1 MESDNILLRVA
12 RSIRLVPPV
21 AEAGFRPSLRLLAV
35 SSVAINLF
43 ALTIPIVML
52 ITMDRILPFRAMDTL
67 VLLMIGAALAL
78 FVENLLR
85 MMRSQLTA
93 WSAASF
99 EHSTSVDV
107 TSRLLAQ
114 PLLGFEGAGSGRH
127 LDQFR
132 KIAMLRQYF
141 SGQSFTGWIDLPFS
155 AFYVLVVALLSWKLA
170 LVMAVGFGV
179 FTWYARRM
187 AVSQHLP
194 AADRMMADQRRNN
207 FLIEILGNIHT
218 LKSMAMEALML
229 RRYDRLQESS
239 ALAVER
245 QARALDESTSLAG
258 LFGPLIGTLVTAI
271 GAWEVIAGDLSR
283 GELSA
288 CIFLSLRS
296 LSPLQRVGLLWA
308 KHHSDAVIGEE
319 VGELLDAPALPA
331 ENGAARALSH
341 DAPAIEL
348 AGLTFGDSSD
358 GKGLIANVNLTVRT
372 GETVL
377 LRGENGSGRSTLLG
391 LIAGFF
397 TPGSGNVRLFGEDVS
412 HIDRSRLTE
421 RVGYLPQRAIMFDG
435 TLLQNAT
442 LFRPELTD
450 RARAIAAELGF
461 SDFIL
466 ALPQGWE
473 TRVGD
478 SAAER
483 LPPGLRQRIGM
494 IRALVTDPQIILFD
508 DATAA
513 VDSEGESAVIRFL
526 EQVKRDKA
534 IVIVSHRP
542 SLMRLADREYVLE
555 GSVEGS
561 TAPAPAA
568 LPSAAAGSSALAQIA
583 PSSLLEAAPANRFD
597 SAFWEQL
604 DRAVADAFRQQ
615 NELSRIVAPLLR
627 EIGWR
632 GAARDVIE
640 ALPYYADE
648 LDVTG
653 LTNALA
659 RLGFKVTERS
669 GVIESIDD
677 RGFPCL
683 VLAEDREAVLLLEK
697 RLDGYVVSNSLDETL
712 LDTAPFGAGRAIFFE
727 REPES
732 VATAKNWTRGTISR
746 LRPIVLQ
753 AVVLSTLIGVLL
765 LGNALFTTL
774 VFSEVLPSGARD
786 TLAYALLGV
795 IVSFGLVH
803 ILQGYRARL
812 LAFIAGRVEFLFGT
826 AALGKL
832 MQLGT
837 IEAQWLQD
845 EAVKAFPDGRTVEV
859 NPPRQFGTSPMNA
872 SRDTVFVTARPTQAF
887 PGWKVVLISHARNAI
902 IAEREA
908 QLRIMLALAGLIV
921 ALTIIASGLADRS
934 RRMLDRM
941 AQSLTDL
948 ALLGGEPEQ
957 MRRAFIT
964 ELGDIS
970 SRIAQAG
977 SSMQKQRLALL
988 TNRRRLQVIIEH
1000 GGLVIYTIDTT
1011 RPKSPNL
1018 TFITPSI
1025 DALLGYQQEEVFT
1038 HDWLPAHL
1046 HPDDMLEPPVF
1057 SRAFKPG
1064 AVITREYRLRHKLG
1078 HYVWVHDCLVIDDHG
1093 DGLPGEAVGFIIDI
1107 SDRKAAT
1114 EKLTQAGKME
1124 SLGRM
1129 AAGVAHELNQPLNFI
1144 SLASQNLYKRFAR
1157 GDVDPAYATDKIERI
1172 LSQVKRAAMI
1182 VGQVRTFGRSVTET
1196 SPVIAVGDVV
1206 ADVASLL
1213 KGQLDLK
1220 GVTLKC
1226 LPTDPALQ
1234 VRVHPVRLGQ
1244 VLINLVINARDSI
1257 LQRRED
1263 GRPTPGTITMSAHH
1277 DDGWVE
1283 IAVEDTGTGIAPDK
1297 LAMLFEPFFTTKS
1310 PQEGT
1315 GLGLSVSY
1323 GIIAEVGGSIRAEN
1337 TADGA
1342 RFIVR
1347 LPVPNLTLPNM
1358 NEAE

>member
-1 MESDNILLRVA
+1 MPGDPSALPIPSPE
-12 RSIRLVPPV
+12 PV
-21 AEAGFRPSLRLLAV
+21 ASHDILPKGQGWVLALVLGALGFVLNGYALENGWGLDFLMGGAIAYSGLRLLSPMQIVVAV
-35 SSVAINLF
+35 SLSASRTIWLWEHPWAWLVWTIEAALLAVLPKRTSPVRNDVLFWLFAGTPLLWVTYGLIMEMDGSSLALLILKHGINGVINVTLGEMIYTGVLMLWGQHTFRNLPPITIDSAILALMVSVA
-43 ALTIPIVML
+43 
-52 ITMDRILPFRAMDTL
+52 
-67 VLLMIGAALAL
+67 
-78 FVENLLR
+78 
-85 MMRSQLTA
+85 S
-93 WSAASF
+93 
-99 EHSTSVDV
+99 
-107 TSRLLAQ
+107 
-114 PLLGFEGAGSGRH
+114 
-127 LDQFR
+127 
-132 KIAMLRQYF
+132 
-141 SGQSFTGWIDLPFS
+141 
-155 AFYVLVVALLSWKLA
+155 
-170 LVMAVGFGV
+170 
-179 FTWYARRM
+179 
-187 AVSQHLP
+187 LP
-194 AADRMMADQRRNN
+194 AV
-207 FLIEILGNIHT
+207 LW
-218 LKSMAMEALML
+218 L
-229 RRYDRLQESS
+229 RIDAPHRESW
-239 ALAVER
+239 
-245 QARALDESTSLAG
+245 
-258 LFGPLIGTLVTAI
+258 I
-271 GAWEVIAGDLSR
+271 
-283 GELSA
+283 
-288 CIFLSLRS
+288 RS
-296 LSPLQRVGLLWA
+296 LTEA
-308 KHHSDAVIGEE
+308 
-319 VGELLDAPALPA
+319 
-331 ENGAARALSH
+331 
-341 DAPAIEL
+341 
-348 AGLTFGDSSD
+348 
-358 GKGLIANVNLTVRT
+358 
-372 GETVL
+372 
-377 LRGENGSGRSTLLG
+377 
-391 LIAGFF
+391 
-397 TPGSGNVRLFGEDVS
+397 
-412 HIDRSRLTE
+412 RLTE
-421 RVGYLPQRAIMFDG
+421 GYQDIEQRLKAWRVGGSDWLASSTNGETALNPNFTSVSRVQRNGRWLNPTPGATDSAVYGPLATEAPHEPQLVTRKTTESDQPQLALASPLDPAKGEQYVIAHVRPG
-435 TLLQNAT
+435 IIERV
-442 LFRPELTD
+442 FRPASID
-450 RARAIAAELGF
+450 PGF
-461 SDFIL
+461 SG
-466 ALPQGWE
+466 ALL
-473 TRVGD
+473 VG
-478 SAAER
+478 
-483 LPPGLRQRIGM
+483 PG
-494 IRALVTDPQIILFD
+494 
-508 DATAA
+508 
-513 VDSEGESAVIRFL
+513 
-526 EQVKRDKA
+526 
-534 IVIVSHRP
+534 
-542 SLMRLADREYVLE
+542 
-555 GSVEGS
+555 
-561 TAPAPAA
+561 
-568 LPSAAAGSSALAQIA
+568 
-583 PSSLLEAAPANRFD
+583 
-597 SAFWEQL
+597 
-604 DRAVADAFRQQ
+604 
-615 NELSRIVAPLLR
+615 
-627 EIGWR
+627 
-632 GAARDVIE
+632 
-640 ALPYYADE
+640 
-648 LDVTG
+648 
-653 LTNALA
+653 
-659 RLGFKVTERS
+659 
-669 GVIESIDD
+669 
-677 RGFPCL
+677 
-683 VLAEDREAVLLLEK
+683 
-697 RLDGYVVSNSLDETL
+697 
-712 LDTAPFGAGRAIFFE
+712 
-727 REPES
+727 
-732 VATAKNWTRGTISR
+732 GTI
-746 LRPIVLQ
+746 
-753 AVVLSTLIGVLL
+753 
-765 LGNALFTTL
+765 
-774 VFSEVLPSGARD
+774 GAR
-786 TLAYALLGV
+786 
-795 IVSFGLVH
+795 F
-803 ILQGYRARL
+803 
-812 LAFIAGRVEFLFGT
+812 
-826 AALGKL
+826 
-832 MQLGT
+832 GT